1 MRLVSFKKDGNKAK
15 AVFSIDNSE
24 FEDKVNIVWNRQ
36 KKWFRVPGF
45 RKGKVP
51 RGIIENEYGKDI
63 FYDAALS
70 LLYPKMVD
78 LLLEETK
85 EKIITIEGELYMSI
99 SSEAKPQIV
108 NKDENSVET
117 QMEVNIY
124 PKVDIDY
131 NNVQVEIEPKK
142 EVTEEE
148 IQTQLDM
155 AQKRMGSRHMD
166 AQTKVQDNDMV
177 KLDIEK
183 MEPLTVDGKVDKN
196 DQSFKKFRNLRG
208 FKIKVGS
215 GQIVSIENSLK
226 NHNAAEGVFQ
236 SEFEFPKELPNKD
249 IAGKKVRA
257 DLKILAVKR
266 AYEMPEVAE
275 KNGFDSLDAFKN
287 FIKEKIDKHH
297 QNVYENEKKSKMVEK
312 LVSMVGD
319 DLVSDDLLKGK
330 ITLVKNQYK
339 KIAESMG
346 QSPEALVESFGGE
359 NEFNKK
365 ITDIVKMD
373 LKGLIAFHSIADK
386 EGMKFSDAEIEK
398 YAEELRAQGMPTDGA
413 SKAEIIDRM
422 VGEKVIELLMSKVKF
437 VDEVQ
442 SETPEEP
449 DIYDEQENEEDTSG
463 EEVSKTDENKN
474 EDVPESKKKVVDDA
488 SDAET
493 DVEDNAVEVS
503 KNDENEDEDVPES
516 KRKVVDD
523 ASGAETDVEDDA
535 VEVEE

>member
-36 KKWFRVPGF
+36 KRWFRVPGF

-51 RGIIENEYGKDI
+51 RGIIENEYGKDV

-78 LLLEETK
+78 LLVEETK

-108 NKDENSVET
+108 NKGENSVET

-142 EVTEEE
+142 EVSEEE
-148 IQTQLDM
+148 IQAQLNA
-155 AQKRMGSRHMD
+155 AQKRMGNRHMD
-166 AQTKVQDNDMV
+166 AQTKVQDNDV
-177 KLDIEK
+177 VRFDIEK
-183 MEPLTVDGKVDKN
+183 IEPLTADGKVDEN
-196 DQSFKKFRNLRG
+196 DQSFKKIKKLRG

-215 GQIVSIENSLK
+215 GPIENSLK
-226 NHNAAEGVFQ
+226 NHNAAEGAFQ

-257 DLKILAVKR
+257 ELKILAVKR
-266 AYEMPEVAE
+266 AYDMPEVAE
-275 KNGFDSLDAFKN
+275 KNGFDNLDAFKN

-297 QNVYENEKKSKMVEK
+297 QSVYENDKKGKMVEK
-312 LVSMVGD
+312 IVSMVGD
-319 DLVSDDLLKGK
+319 DLVSDNLLKGK
-330 ITLVKNQYK
+330 ITLVKNQYR
-339 KIAESMG
+339 KIAESIG
-346 QSPEALVESFGGE
+346 QSPEALIESFGGE
-359 NEFNKK
+359 GEFNKK

-398 YAEELRAQGMPTDGA
+398 YAEELKAQGMPTDGV

-437 VDEVQ
+437 VDKVR
-442 SETPEEP
+442 SETPEKP
-449 DIYDEQENEEDTSG
+449 DITDDEQENEDDTSS
-463 EEVSKTDENKN
+463 EEVSKNDGN
-474 EDVPESKKKVVDDA
+474 EDEDMPESKRKVIDDA

-493 DVEDNAVEVS
+493 DA
-503 KNDENEDEDVPES
+503 
-516 KRKVVDD
+516 
-523 ASGAETDVEDDA
+523 EDDA
-535 VEVEE
+535 VEGE

>member
-70 LLYPKMVD
+70 LLYPKMVN
-78 LLLEETK
+78 LLVEETK

-155 AQKRMGSRHMD
+155 AQRRMGNKHMD
-166 AQTKVQDNDMV
+166 AQTKVQDGDLV
-177 KLDIEK
+177 RYDIVSLV
-183 MEPLTVDGKVDKN
+183 PLTADGKVDKN
-196 DQSFKKFRNLRG
+196 DTTFQNFKKLRN
-208 FKIKVGS
+208 FKIKIGS
-215 GQIVSIENSLK
+215 GQMKPIEKALIGHAASETMKIVPAGETLNKPAPAPAGEVKVVPGFETII
-226 NHNAAEGVFQ
+226 
-236 SEFEFPKELPNKD
+236 EFPKELPNKD

-257 DLKILAVKR
+257 ALKILAVKR

-297 QNVYENEKKSKMVEK
+297 QSVYENEKKSKMVEK
-312 LVSMVGD
+312 LVGMIKD

-330 ITLVKNQYK
+330 IALVKNQYK

-359 NEFNKK
+359 DEFNKK
-365 ITDIVKMD
+365 IADIVKMD

-398 YAEELRAQGMPTDGA
+398 YAEELRAQGMPTDGV

-437 VDEVQ
+437 VDKTQEEL
-442 SETPEEP
+442 ETPEEP
-449 DIYDEQENEEDTSG
+449 DIDDEQENEEDTSG
-463 EEVSKTDENKN
+463 E
-474 EDVPESKKKVVDDA
+474 
-488 SDAET
+488 
-493 DVEDNAVEVS
+493 EVS

-523 ASGAETDVEDDA
+523 ASDADTDVEDDA
-535 VEVEE
+535 VEGEE

>member
-78 LLLEETK
+78 LLVEETK

-155 AQKRMGSRHMD
+155 AQKRMGNKHMD
-166 AQTKVQDNDMV
+166 AQTKVQDGDLV
-177 KLDIEK
+177 RYDIVSLV
-183 MEPLTVDGKVDKN
+183 PLTADGKVDKN
-196 DQSFKKFRNLRG
+196 DTTFQNFKKLRN
-208 FKIKVGS
+208 FKIKIGS
-215 GQIVSIENSLK
+215 GQMEPIEKALIGHAASETMKIVPAGETLNEPALAPAGEVKVVPGFETII
-226 NHNAAEGVFQ
+226 
-236 SEFEFPKELPNKD
+236 EFPKELPNKD

-257 DLKILAVKR
+257 ALKILAVKR

-297 QNVYENEKKSKMVEK
+297 QSVYENEKKSKMVEK
-312 LVSMVGD
+312 LVGMIKD

-330 ITLVKNQYK
+330 IALVKNQYK

-359 NEFNKK
+359 DEFNKK
-365 ITDIVKMD
+365 IADIVKMD

-398 YAEELRAQGMPTDGA
+398 YAEELRAQGMPIDGV

-442 SETPEEP
+442 SETPEGP
-449 DIYDEQENEEDTSG
+449 DIGDEQENEEDTSG
-463 EEVSKTDENKN
+463 E
-474 EDVPESKKKVVDDA
+474 
-488 SDAET
+488 
-493 DVEDNAVEVS
+493 EVS

-535 VEVEE
+535 IEVEE

>member
-70 LLYPKMVD
+70 LLYPKMVN
-78 LLLEETK
+78 LLVEETK

-131 NNVQVEIEPKK
+131 NNVQVAIEPKK
-142 EVTEEE
+142 EVSEEE
-148 IQTQLDM
+148 IQAQLNA
-155 AQKRMGSRHMD
+155 AQKRMGNRHMD
-166 AQTKVQDNDMV
+166 AQTKVQDNDV
-177 KLDIEK
+177 VRFDIEK
-183 MEPLTVDGKVDKN
+183 IEPLTADGKVDKN
-196 DQSFKKFRNLRG
+196 DQSFKKIKKLRG

-215 GQIVSIENSLK
+215 GPIENSLK
-226 NHNAAEGVFQ
+226 NHNAAEGAFQ

-257 DLKILAVKR
+257 ELKILAVKR
-266 AYEMPEVAE
+266 AYDMPEVAE
-275 KNGFDSLDAFKN
+275 KNGFDNLDAFKN

-297 QNVYENEKKSKMVEK
+297 QSVYENDKKSKMVEK
-312 LVSMVGD
+312 IVSMVGD
-319 DLVSDDLLKGK
+319 DLVSDNLLKGK
-330 ITLVKNQYK
+330 ITLVKNQYR
-339 KIAESMG
+339 KIAESIG
-346 QSPEALVESFGGE
+346 QSPEALIESFGGE
-359 NEFNKK
+359 DEFNKK

-398 YAEELRAQGMPTDGA
+398 YAEELKAQGMPTDGV

-437 VDEVQ
+437 VDKAQ
-442 SETPEEP
+442 SENPEEP
-449 DIYDEQENEEDTSG
+449 DITDDEQENEDDTSS
-463 EEVSKTDENKN
+463 E
-474 EDVPESKKKVVDDA
+474 
-488 SDAET
+488 
-493 DVEDNAVEVS
+493 EVS
-503 KNDENEDEDVPES
+503 KNDGNEVSKDDGNEDEDVPES
-516 KRKVVDD
+516 KRKVIDD
-523 ASGAETDVEDDA
+523 ASGAETDAEDDA
-535 VEVEE
+535 VEGE

>member
-70 LLYPKMVD
+70 LLYPKMVN
-78 LLLEETK
+78 LLVEETK

-131 NNVQVEIEPKK
+131 NNVQVAIEPKK
-142 EVTEEE
+142 EVSEEE
-148 IQTQLDM
+148 IQAQLSA
-155 AQKRMGSRHMD
+155 AQKRMGNRHMD
-166 AQTKVQDNDMV
+166 AQTKVQDNDV
-177 KLDIEK
+177 VRFDIEK
-183 MEPLTVDGKVDKN
+183 IEPLTADGKVDKN
-196 DQSFKKFRNLRG
+196 DQSFKKIKKLRG

-215 GQIVSIENSLK
+215 GPIENSLK
-226 NHNAAEGVFQ
+226 NHNAAEGTFQ

-257 DLKILAVKR
+257 ELKILAVKR
-266 AYEMPEVAE
+266 AYDMPEVAE
-275 KNGFDSLDAFKN
+275 KNGFDNLDAFKN

-297 QNVYENEKKSKMVEK
+297 QSVYENDKKSKMVEK
-312 LVSMVGD
+312 IVSMVGD
-319 DLVSDDLLKGK
+319 DLVSDNLLKGK
-330 ITLVKNQYK
+330 ITLVKNQYR
-339 KIAESMG
+339 KIAESIG
-346 QSPEALVESFGGE
+346 QSPEALIESFGGE
-359 NEFNKK
+359 DEFNKK

-398 YAEELRAQGMPTDGA
+398 YAEELKAQGMPTDGV

-437 VDEVQ
+437 VDKAQ
-442 SETPEEP
+442 SENPEEP
-449 DIYDEQENEEDTSG
+449 DITDDEQENEDDTSS
-463 EEVSKTDENKN
+463 E
-474 EDVPESKKKVVDDA
+474 
-488 SDAET
+488 
-493 DVEDNAVEVS
+493 EVS
-503 KNDENEDEDVPES
+503 KNDGNEVSKDDGNEDEDVPES
-516 KRKVVDD
+516 KRKVIDD
-523 ASGAETDVEDDA
+523 ASGAETDAEDDA
-535 VEVEE
+535 VEGE

>member
-131 NNVQVEIEPKK
+131 NNVQVAIEPKK
-142 EVTEEE
+142 EVSEEE
-148 IQTQLDM
+148 IQAQLNA
-155 AQKRMGSRHMD
+155 AQKRMGNRHMD
-166 AQTKVQDNDMV
+166 AQTKVQDNDV
-177 KLDIEK
+177 VRFDIEK
-183 MEPLTVDGKVDKN
+183 IEPLTADGKVDKN
-196 DQSFKKFRNLRG
+196 DQSFKKIKKLRG

-215 GQIVSIENSLK
+215 GPIENSLK
-226 NHNAAEGVFQ
+226 NHNAAEGAFQ

-257 DLKILAVKR
+257 ELKILAVKR
-266 AYEMPEVAE
+266 AYDMPEVAE
-275 KNGFDSLDAFKN
+275 KNGFDNLDAFKN

-297 QNVYENEKKSKMVEK
+297 QSVYENDKKSKMVEK
-312 LVSMVGD
+312 IVSMVGD
-319 DLVSDDLLKGK
+319 DLVSDNLLKGK
-330 ITLVKNQYK
+330 ITLVKNQYR
-339 KIAESMG
+339 KIAESIG
-346 QSPEALVESFGGE
+346 QSPEALIESFGGE
-359 NEFNKK
+359 DEFNKK

-398 YAEELRAQGMPTDGA
+398 YAEELKAQGMPTDGV

-437 VDEVQ
+437 VDKAQ
-442 SETPEEP
+442 SENPEEP
-449 DIYDEQENEEDTSG
+449 DITDDEQENEDDTSS
-463 EEVSKTDENKN
+463 E
-474 EDVPESKKKVVDDA
+474 
-488 SDAET
+488 
-493 DVEDNAVEVS
+493 EVS
-503 KNDENEDEDVPES
+503 KNDGNEVSKDDGNEDEDVPES
-516 KRKVVDD
+516 KRKVIDD

>member
-78 LLLEETK
+78 LLVEETK

-155 AQKRMGSRHMD
+155 AQRRMGSRHMD

-297 QNVYENEKKSKMVEK
+297 QSVYENEKKSKMVEK
-312 LVSMVGD
+312 LVGMVGD

-346 QSPEALVESFGGE
+346 QSPDALVESFGGE

-398 YAEELRAQGMPTDGA
+398 YAEELRAQGMPTDGV

-449 DIYDEQENEEDTSG
+449 DIDDEQENEEDTS
-463 EEVSKTDENKN
+463 S
-474 EDVPESKKKVVDDA
+474 EDKDIPESKRKVVDDA

-523 ASGAETDVEDDA
+523 ASDADTDVEDDA

>member
-523 ASGAETDVEDDA
+523 ASDAETDVEDDA